1 MPALQRC
8 CCLVA
13 QSSDSF
19 QPHGLYSPWNSLGQ
33 NTGVG
38 SPFLLQGIFPTR
50 GTHIWVSCIGR
61 LILYHWAT
69 RKTALINT
77 LLETLLR
84 PCVYLQ
90 GSASAQVFL
99 LWCSGQWLLTLLL
112 FLDGQFHLSSGRLLS
127 GACAHCLLPSPVLC
141 SAQWPRISSKAVQ
154 HSKRGLPSLV
164 FYVPRAILLHCLM
177 SIALGIHVKFYLF
190 SFFGDFWVRE

>member
-1 MPALQRC
+1 M
-8 CCLVA
+8 
-13 QSSDSF
+13 S
-19 QPHGLYSPWNSLGQ
+19 NSLWPYGLEPARLLCPWGFPGK
-33 NTGVG
+33 NTGAG
-38 SPFLLQGIFPTR
+38 CPFLLQGIFPTR
-50 GTHIWVSCIGR
+50 GTHISWVSCIGR

-69 RKTALINT
+69 RKPVLINT
-77 LLETLLR
+77 LLEILLC
-84 PCVYLQ
+84 PSVYLQ

-141 SAQWPRISSKAVQ
+141 SAQWPKISSKAVQ
-154 HSKRGLPSLV
+154 HSKRGLPSLI
-164 FYVPRAILLHCLM
+164 FYVLRTILLDCLM